1 MQCSRKT
8 NEYFTNQKTN
18 GTTLKCCS
26 NMPNE
31 SFSGDPVT
39 QSTYMGT
46 PSFGNLIKKVTRNS
60 SVVKNIRYSR
70 RHAQQKLI
78 TISSENGNQQRTAG

>member
-1 MQCSRKT
+1 
-8 NEYFTNQKTN
+8 
-18 GTTLKCCS
+18 
-26 NMPNE
+26 MPNE

-60 SVVKNIRYSR
+60 SVVKIFVTAGDMRNKNS
-70 RHAQQKLI
+70 HI